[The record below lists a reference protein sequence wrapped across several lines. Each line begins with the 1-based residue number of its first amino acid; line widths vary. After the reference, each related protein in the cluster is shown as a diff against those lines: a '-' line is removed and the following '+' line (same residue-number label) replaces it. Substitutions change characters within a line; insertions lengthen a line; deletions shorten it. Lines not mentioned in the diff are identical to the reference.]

1 MHCFSIA
8 AGVTAL
14 VTGLIAAY
22 WWYQS
27 AQIVPVPAWAVPRT
41 GEAGVFSG
49 VEPGDSQESDSGW
62 LAALLVAAKD
72 SAGLNK
78 RAALW
83 TASSVLAGAIA
94 NFAGNIG

>member
-1 MHCFSIA
+1 MHCFTIA
-8 AGVTAL
+8 AGVIAL

-22 WWYQS
+22 WWHQS

>member
-8 AGVTAL
+8 AGVIAL

-41 GEAGVFSG
+41 GAAGVFSG

-62 LAALLVAAKD
+62 LAALLAAAKD
-72 SAGLNK
+72 SSGLNK

-83 TASSVLAGAIA
+83 TAFSVSAGAIA
-94 NFAGNIG
+94 NFAGNIC

>member
-8 AGVTAL
+8 VGVIAL

-27 AQIVPVPAWAVPRT
+27 AQIVPVPSWAVSGG
-41 GEAGVFSG
+41 GETGVFGG
-49 VEPGDSQESDSGW
+49 VEPGDSQLSDSGW
-62 LAALLVAAKD
+62 IASLLVAAQK
-72 SAGLNK
+72 SADLNK

-94 NFAGNIG
+94 NFAGNIC

>member
-1 MHCFSIA
+1 MHYFSIA
-8 AGVTAL
+8 AGVIAG

-22 WWYQS
+22 WWYRS
-27 AQIVPVPAWAVPRT
+27 AKIVPVPAWAVPRT
-41 GEAGVFSG
+41 GVAGVFSG
-49 VEPGDSQESDSGW
+49 EPGDSQESDSGW

-72 SAGLNK
+72 SANLNK
-78 RAALW
+78 CAALW